1 MKVSE
6 LLEKPFKT
14 PFDEMSFYI
23 DVASKGG
30 HVRDKLL
37 EFENRFGEVI
47 ELATIAAHKADIAKT
62 RWETAL
68 DLAMLEVDEDCKG
81 QRVSIAMKKSMAGSR
96 EITIPGDDEKTTP
109 YKEERKYHAFSYV
122 AQRGKDKVK
131 ELNNVLDLGRSVLS
145 WDRQELERLER

>member
-1 MKVSE
+1 MTE

-14 PFDEMSFYI
+14 PFDDISFYI

-30 HVRDKLL
+30 YIRDRLL

-47 ELATIAAHKADIAKT
+47 ELATIAAHKADIAKS

-68 DLAMLEVDEDCKG
+68 DIAMLEVDGECEGK
-81 QRVSIAMKKSMAGSR
+81 RVSVEMKKSMARTR
-96 EITIPGDDEKTTP
+96 EITIPGDTNKTTP
-109 YKEERKYHAFSYV
+109 YKEERRYFAFNYV